1 MQRLFN
7 IIIILAVYFGI
18 LYHRNMENH
27 TAKHTENKT
36 KITKKNSIKHHK
48 RYSKI
53 DTGKDLY

>member
-1 MQRLFN
+1 MKRLFN

-18 LYHRNMENH
+18 LYNRDLENH
-27 TAKHTENKT
+27 TAKLSENKT
-36 KITKKNSIKHHK
+36 NITKKKSIKQHK